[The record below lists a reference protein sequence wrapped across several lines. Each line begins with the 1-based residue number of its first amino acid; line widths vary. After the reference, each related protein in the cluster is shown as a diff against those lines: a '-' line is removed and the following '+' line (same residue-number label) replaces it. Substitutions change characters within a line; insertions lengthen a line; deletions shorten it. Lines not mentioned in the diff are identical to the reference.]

1 MAVLRPPSSI
11 RSRYRFNPVAN
22 RYIAANG
29 RFVSWLTVRSEMNH
43 LVRESE
49 QKIVDLT
56 ADLRGGMISVS
67 TWQREMAE
75 ELKSLHMSSYALQ
88 KGGWAQMT
96 PADYGRIGGLLQ
108 FEYRKLARFAAE
120 MADRG
125 RVHGGDTA
133 RARQY
138 ARAARHTY
146 FLALRLELQQRGFD
160 EEKSVLSPVDNC
172 AGCIEQERIGWQRI
186 GDMTPIGERDCL
198 RNCQCF
204 YYVRNASTGEQ
215 EGPF

>member
-1 MAVLRPPSSI
+1 MSLLRPPSSI

-22 RYIAANG
+22 RYIAPNG
-29 RFVSWLTVRSEMNH
+29 QFVSWMTVRGEMNH
-43 LVRESE
+43 LVRQSE

-56 ADLRGGMISVS
+56 ADLRNGTISVG

-75 ELKSLHMSSYALQ
+75 ELKYLHMSSYALQ
-88 KGGWAQMT
+88 KGGWHQMT
-96 PADYGRIGGLLQ
+96 PADYGRVGGLLQ
-108 FEYRKLARFAAE
+108 YEYKKLTLFAAQMSE
-120 MADRG
+120 RG
-125 RVHGGDTA
+125 RVTGGDTA

-146 FLALRLELQQRGFD
+146 FLALRLELEARGFD
-160 EEKSVLSPVDNC
+160 QEKSVLSPVDNC
-172 AGCIEQERIGWQRI
+172 PGCIEQSRQGWQRI

-198 RNCQCF
+198 RNCQCL